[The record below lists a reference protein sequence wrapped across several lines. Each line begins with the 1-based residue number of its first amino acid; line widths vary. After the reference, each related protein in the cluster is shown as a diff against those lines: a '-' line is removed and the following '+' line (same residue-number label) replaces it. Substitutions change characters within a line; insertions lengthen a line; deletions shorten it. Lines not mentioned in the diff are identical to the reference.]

1 VSDTELL
8 PKSKAE
14 PVRRIEVFTGA
25 GRRRGWSAE
34 EKARIIAESY
44 DGGETVSAVAR
55 RYALTPQQLFAWRRN
70 ARRQTPGESGASRL
84 GFAPVVVEAAG
95 VAKASEVRLCGSAAI
110 EIAIGA
116 AKVRVPCG
124 ADAAT
129 LTMVLRVLGA
139 AR

>member
-1 VSDTELL
+1 VSDAELL

-25 GRRRGWSAE
+25 GRRRG
-34 EKARIIAESY
+34 AESY

-70 ARRQTPGESGASRL
+70 VRRELPGESGASGL

-95 VAKASEVRLCGSAAI
+95 VAEASEVRLCGSAAI

-116 AKVRVPCG
+116 VKVRVPCG

-129 LTMVLRVLGA
+129 LTMVLGVLGA